1 MKFYEDGAFDLDQYR
16 KARYR
21 IVWVLK
27 EALEYGF
34 NSQQE
39 CFQDA
44 FEKENLGPTW
54 ELMAYVAYGIL
65 NIRNGKYPSWG
76 DVPLNFQDPT
86 GSATSLESVASVNVK
101 KIPNTRHDGTSINK
115 EIRDA
120 FANNKELIFKQLEDL
135 NPQILILGYPEELKC
150 IVEDIYHFF
159 EGEEYQIQKNIGSI
173 ALTINKSKSRLYLWG
188 YHPGYYKGDER
199 QGAYYEDIL
208 EAVSD
213 FLQLKR

>member
-1 MKFYEDGAFDLDQYR
+1 MNIYEDGAFNRDRYQN
-16 KARYR
+16 ACYR

-27 EALEYGF
+27 EALDYGF

-54 ELMAYVAYGIL
+54 ELMAFVAYGIL
-65 NIRNGKYPSWG
+65 NIKKGKYPSWG
-76 DVPLNFQDPT
+76 EVPLNFQET
-86 GSATSLESVASVNVK
+86 AGSAVSLESVASVNVK
-101 KIPNTRHDGTSINK
+101 KIPNICHDGTSVNK

-150 IVEDIYHFF
+150 IVEDIYRFF
-159 EGEEYQIQKNIGSI
+159 EGEEYQKQKSIGSI

-188 YHPGYYKGDER
+188 YHPGYYKGDKG

-208 EAVSD
+208 KAVSD
-213 FLQLKR
+213 FLQSKE